1 MEMALGVHANIC
13 HCHSINKGNLESLYH
28 TLLCMNRNKNMNIF
42 NLWKKLTG
50 STIRK
55 FWIEDNLLMH
65 LYWLLRIHTSEMLF
79 PNITCFYYKSLFHY
93 ISIFFKL
100 IYSVFVFLFCFITIN
115 SSLKLYKKKKRGWL
129 GFI

>member
-1 MEMALGVHANIC
+1 
-13 HCHSINKGNLESLYH
+13 
-28 TLLCMNRNKNMNIF
+28 
-42 NLWKKLTG
+42 
-50 STIRK
+50 
-55 FWIEDNLLMH
+55 MH

-115 SSLKLYKKKKRGWL
+115 SSLKLYKKKKKGVVRVHLKIRYLKDSIVFVWELQSHGL
-129 GFI
+129 NQ